1 MTLLEA
7 VKERHAVRNF
17 KDIPVAQDIAEKLTA
32 EIEKINS
39 ETGLHIQLCLN
50 EPEAFHAN
58 KTHYGQFSGCKNYI
72 ALIGPKGQEVELGYW
87 GEHLVLI
94 AQTLGLNSCWVAMTF
109 SKNPEAYKI
118 EKGEK
123 LTDVIAIGYGVT
135 QGNSHKIKAPEHVSS
150 VEDENVPEWFRAG
163 VECALLAPTAMNQ
176 QKFKFILKD
185 EKVSAK
191 AGLGFCVKTDLGIV
205 KYHFELGAG
214 KENFKWE

>member
-7 VKERHAVRNF
+7 AKERHAVRNF
-17 KDIPVAQDIAEKLTA
+17 KDTPIAQDIIEKLQS
-32 EIEKINS
+32 EITKINS

-50 EPEAFHAN
+50 ESEAFHAN

-72 ALIGPKGQEVELGYW
+72 ALIGPKGKDEDLGYW

-109 SKNPEAYKI
+109 SKNPDAYKI
-118 EKGEK
+118 QKGEI

-135 QGNSHKIKAPEHVSS
+135 QGTSHKIKTADQVSS
-150 VEDENVPEWFRAG
+150 VQDENTPEWFKAG
-163 VECALLAPTAMNQ
+163 VECALLAPTAINQ
-176 QKFKFILKD
+176 QKFKFVLKD
-185 EKVSAK
+185 GKVRAK